1 MASTQGLLRVQAVV
15 AMSAL
20 RRASL
25 RELPGVTL
33 TSGVAD
39 LFVVGD
45 RGQRWPLTTVTGPLT
60 LVGPAGGST
69 DLVVIARPEAV
80 LEAHVD
86 EVPDSEVG
94 PWRAVVSPVLGRAG
108 VGELPTT
115 TAAFRQ
121 ELAGALGALVEVE
134 RANQQAARDAS
145 KATED
150 RLAAATR
157 LRLVEGIRTA
167 GYVDFGAEDVATD
180 PLIRVFRVLGKVQGF
195 SVASP
200 RRAVAA
206 TDDGVEAITQASGIR
221 SRPVQLSDG
230 WSVSTKTP
238 LLGFLSGVDGSTGEP
253 VALLPTRK
261 GYQIQRGDD
270 LKPKALT
277 PQELAALEPV
287 AIQLYVPLPHDRPA
301 TLADMGRLASHG
313 TGRLWGLIVACAAM
327 AAILA
332 MATPALTSSVL
343 GMLVPAGSSS
353 AIVAVGVALVVLAI
367 SSGLLTMVQNFATS
381 ELTQLGQLRVESA
394 LWDRTLSLPLKFFR
408 GYSSGDLVTRITV
421 VDQLKTLLS
430 SQTVTA
436 ILGAVFSIVNFV
448 LLIRYSWELAIVAFV
463 IVAAAVVAIVKLTFV
478 IRDLTTEQ
486 LSAQRGANAWVVQL
500 VTGIGKV
507 RVAGAEDRFTALT
520 MNIQAEM
527 INAQSKQTVVM
538 GKLQAFL
545 GAIAA
550 LAPMFFFIVI
560 AEFMWGPTGATIDSS
575 TYIAFSTAFGT
586 VLGAMVGLVAA
597 VPAIAMIT
605 PTMELIKP
613 ILESTQT
620 QSADAQPLPKLTGKI
635 ELRNVDFQ
643 YQPSTPIVLHNLS
656 MTINPGELTA
666 IVGPSGSGKTSTL
679 RMITGIESP
688 DAGQVLIDGND
699 LRDIDGDDY
708 RRRIGTVIQGGQLSP
723 GSIFDNIAGGAQIT
737 EDDAWEAARAAAIAD
752 DIEAMPM
759 HMHTMVNV
767 QTISGGQAQRI
778 LIARS
783 LARKPKI
790 LLFDEATSALDNES
804 QAAVMDA
811 MAKLDVTRVVVAHRL
826 STVMNAD
833 RILVVAAGELVEQ
846 GTYAS
851 LMEANGLFAELAAR
865 QLAH

>member
-1 MASTQGLLRVQAVV
+1 MPNWYQVRVVV

-20 RRASL
+20 KRASL
-25 RELPGVTL
+25 LDSHGVTL
-33 TSGVAD
+33 TSGLAD
-39 LFVVGD
+39 LFLVGD
-45 RGQRWPLTTVTGPLT
+45 RGQRWPFATVTGPIT
-60 LVGPAGGST
+60 MVGPAGGAT
-69 DLVVIARPEAV
+69 DLVVIARTDAELLALDDDPSSDA
-80 LEAHVD
+80 LDA
-86 EVPDSEVG
+86 
-94 PWRAVVSPVLGRAG
+94 WRG
-108 VGELPTT
+108 V
-115 TAAFRQ
+115 
-121 ELAGALGALVEVE
+121 LAGAIPAASGEVTAVELNEFRRQLAAACSATVDQH
-134 RANQQAARDAS
+134 RAKQDAS
-145 KATED
+145 RAASRATEA
-150 RLAAATR
+150 RLAADTK
-157 LRLVEGIRTA
+157 LRLVEGIRRA
-167 GYVDFGAEDVATD
+167 GYVDFGREDVTTD
-180 PLIRVFRVLGKVQGF
+180 SLERVFRVLGRTQGF
-195 SVASP
+195 EVKTP
-200 RRAVAA
+200 RRSSAA
-206 TDDGVEAITQASGIR
+206 LADPVSAITQASGIR
-221 SRPVQLSDG
+221 SRPVQLNDG
-230 WSVSTKTP
+230 WNTATKTP
-238 LLGFLSGVDGSTGEP
+238 LLAFIDVPGSDSPEP
-253 VALLPTRK
+253 VALLPVRK
-261 GYQIQRGDD
+261 GYQIQRGTDI
-270 LKPKALT
+270 KPLPLGAD
-277 PQELAALEPV
+277 ELAALRPV
-287 AIQLYVPLPHDRPA
+287 ATQLYVPLPHDRPA
-301 TLADMGRLASHG
+301 TLRDMGQLASHG
-313 TGRLWGLIVACAAM
+313 TSRLWGLIVACAAM
-327 AAILA
+327 AAVLA

-343 GMLVPAGSSS
+343 GMLVPAGSTS

-408 GYSSGDLVTRITV
+408 SYSSGDLVTRLTV

-436 ILGAVFSIVNFV
+436 ILGAVFSIVNFF
-448 LLIRYSWELAIVAFV
+448 LLIKYSWELAIVAFV
-463 IVAAAVVAIVKLTFV
+463 IVAAAAVAIVKLTFV

-520 MNIQAEM
+520 MNVEAEM

-550 LAPMFFFIVI
+550 IAPMMFFIVI
-560 AEFMWGPTGATIDSS
+560 AEFMWGPAGATIDSS

-586 VLGAMVGLVAA
+586 VLGAMVGLVSA

-620 QSADAQPLPKLTGKI
+620 QSADAQPVAKLVGKI

-737 EDDAWEAARAAAIAD
+737 EDEAWQAAKAAAIAD

-804 QAAVMDA
+804 QSAVMDA

-826 STVMNAD
+826 STVINAD
-833 RILVVAAGELVEQ
+833 RILVIAAGELVEQ
-846 GTYAS
+846 GTYKS
-851 LMEANGLFAELAAR
+851 LMESNGLFAELARR